1 MKSPPPSAPAP
12 PPLTDAQRGALVTL
26 LGDDDPEVFAAVR
39 RRILEEG
46 PDARTWLR
54 PLTLSENPVT
64 RRHARGL
71 VRHFGLQEADIRM
84 LHFCLTHGDEMPLE
98 DGVWRLAATRF
109 PDFNPAGGAALLDQ
123 WAADLRERLRGV
135 PPGDGVVATL
145 NEVLFRR
152 LGFAGDEEHYY
163 DPENSYL
170 NRVLDRRR
178 GNPISLCGVAL
189 LLARRLGLPF
199 VGVGLPGHFI
209 CRYQPPQAQ
218 MYVDFFNQGRVLSRA
233 DCVRFL
239 QQSGRDF
246 HEEYLAPI
254 NARRMLLR
262 MCANLERIYAR
273 RGDKEDAERCSRYLV
288 ALSR

>member
-1 MKSPPPSAPAP
+1 MKPSPPSAPAP

-39 RRILEEG
+39 RRIVEEG
-46 PDARTWLR
+46 PDARAWLR
-54 PLTLSENPVT
+54 PLTRSGHPAT
-64 RRHARGL
+64 RRHAQEL
-71 VRHFGLQEADIRM
+71 VRHFGRQEADIRM

-109 PDFNPAGGAALLDQ
+109 PDLNPAGYAALLDQ
-123 WAADLRERLRGV
+123 WAGDLRERLAGV

-145 NEVLFRR
+145 NEVLFQR

-170 NRVLDRRR
+170 NRVLDRRT
-178 GNPISLCGVAL
+178 GNPISLCAVAL

-218 MYVDFFNQGRVLSRA
+218 VYVDFFNRGRVLSRA

-273 RGDKEDAERCSRYLV
+273 HGDKEDAERCSRYLV